1 MPLAFGIIFRGVLMM
16 RTSAAILAM
25 APLLAFAAGTP
36 NDANV
41 PATGSPP
48 TFAPNA
54 VTVTNDSL
62 GSLTQQGRIFRDS
75 VPSTCATPKAYPG
88 IFNAT
93 TTYNY
98 KTYALYNDGPARCI
112 TVNFDP
118 SAGATPCT
126 TNAHVSAYRGS
137 YNPANQA
144 ANFIA
149 DVGSSVT
156 QPFSFLAGDNE
167 AIVLVVTNTSVA
179 DGACTFSFNSPEL
192 SSSLT
197 PRFVPSLPNWIAL
210 AGLVSALAGIG
221 AFARRKY
228 AR

>member
-1 MPLAFGIIFRGVLMM
+1 M
-16 RTSAAILAM
+16 RKCFAILALC
-25 APLLAFAAGTP
+25 PSFVFAAGTP

-41 PATGSPP
+41 PASNTPAVI
-48 TFAPNA
+48 APNA
-54 VTVTNDSL
+54 VTVTNDTL
-62 GSLTQQGRIFRDS
+62 GPLTQLGRIFRDGTA
-75 VPSTCATPKAYPG
+75 STCATAKAYPG
-88 IFNAT
+88 IFNAE

-118 SAGATPCT
+118 NSGATPCT

-167 AIVLVVTNTSVA
+167 AIVLVVTNTSAA

-221 AFARRKY
+221 AFARRRF